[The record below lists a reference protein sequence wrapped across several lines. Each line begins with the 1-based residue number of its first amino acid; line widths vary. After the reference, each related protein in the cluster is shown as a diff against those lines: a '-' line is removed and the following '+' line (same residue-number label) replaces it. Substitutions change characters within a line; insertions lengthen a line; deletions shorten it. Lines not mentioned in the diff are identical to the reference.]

1 MSATAPTRRANISLG
16 PGNCNS
22 SRATRPPGV
31 LALARASGNTQV
43 FAKFCRFTW
52 QNMFPIIGLVLVF
65 GSVIGGFLME
75 KGKLPVLLQPAELI
89 IIGGS
94 ALGTLLVANPLPLI
108 IKIFKSLMGI
118 LGGSRFS
125 AAFYL
130 ESLKMLFDIFQFA
143 RKSGMAKLE
152 EDIEN
157 PDKSAVF
164 SKYPK
169 LIKDHHVLHFICDT
183 LRTAVAG
190 VVAPHDLDAL
200 VEADIEIHHIASSA
214 PVRAL
219 ATVADALPGLGIV
232 AAVLGIV
239 ITMGALGGPPEEIGQ
254 KVAAALVGTF
264 LGILLSYGLVSP
276 LAANLQQMI
285 DAEGQYY
292 QMLRAGLMAFAK
304 GMAPMISVEFARRA
318 IPHDMRPTF
327 RDMETSCKGG
337 AGAAAPAAKAA

>member
-1 MSATAPTRRANISLG
+1 
-16 PGNCNS
+16 
-22 SRATRPPGV
+22 
-31 LALARASGNTQV
+31 
-43 FAKFCRFTW
+43 
-52 QNMFPIIGLVLVF
+52 MFSIIGIVVVF
-65 GSVIGGFLME
+65 GAVIGGFLME
-75 KGKLPVLLQPAELI
+75 KGKMPVLIQPAELL

-94 ALGTLLVANPLPLI
+94 AIGTLLVANPLPLI
-108 IKIFKSLMGI
+108 IKIFKSLIGI

-125 AAFYL
+125 AACYL
-130 ESLKMLFDIFQFA
+130 DSLKMLFDIFQFA

-152 EDIEN
+152 EDIES

-169 LIKDHHVLHFICDT
+169 LVKDHHVLYFICDT

-200 VEADIEIHHIASSA
+200 VEADIEIHHHASSA

-219 ATVADALPGLGIV
+219 QTVADALPGLGIV

-239 ITMGALGGPPEEIGQ
+239 ITMGALGGPPGEIGQ

-264 LGILLSYGLVSP
+264 LGILLSYGLVGP
-276 LAANLQQMI
+276 LASNLEKI
-285 DAEGQYY
+285 IEAESQYY
-292 QMLRAGLMAFAK
+292 QVLRAGLMAFAK

-327 RDMETSCKGG
+327 QNMEAACKGQKPG
-337 AGAAAPAAKAA
+337 EAAADPKAAPAKAKAA